1 MNIRMPESCI
11 NRYRCGTDVA
21 FWLNG
26 SHPQIADGIVSR
38 QACGSYEPGCCSRSV
53 SIRVKACLGNYSVY
67 EFVRP
72 NTCNAAYC
80 ADVSSITPVIA
91 PINVNSTPASITTT
105 SITFDPCNVYSV
117 LDNAWRSIYN
127 GYSVYDDTLVEW
139 NGWYRLYLQGKRAQ
153 IPELDWCV
161 VSRECGG
168 YTHPVPQDDI
178 VTREI
183 YVSYIDSSSSRQ
195 CNLGSRSNPIQVKA
209 CPGNYYVY
217 RLIRPTL
224 SLPMPTYCAD
234 VNASMPVSTTTT
246 APIST
251 QPTTILATVEDPCNS
266 YTVLDQ
272 PWRATN
278 ATRLWICDSK
288 FNWNGWYRLLYY
300 GMNIRMPESCI
311 NSVTTDITYDP
322 CNGYS
327 VLDNG
332 WRSVYSGYTGHD
344 DTLVEW
350 NSWYRIYLQGQNAQI
365 IELGLCA
372 SYLKCGGYTALYLGG
387 SHPLPQDGIVTRE
400 IYEFFVDNQKSAQ
413 CISNSRSNPVQV
425 KACPGNYF
433 VYRLVR
439 PALSLPM
446 PTYCAVVFNIPSYDP
461 CSNYTFLN
469 QSWRGTNETGGS
481 YCDSS
486 LNWSGWYRLFYNGIS
501 VRMPESCVTHSR
513 CGTEV
518 SLWLNGSHPQLSD
531 GIVTR
536 GVCGNSGS
544 DCCYHRSI
552 PIQVKACP
560 GNYYVYEF
568 VKTSFCN
575 TAYCA
580 VVSPPAPNITVST
593 ECQNNF
599 TSQCG
604 ADLFNQIEN
613 ITAQVLPPEVVTK
626 YLDMV
631 LNTQEKL
638 LKVETTN
645 PEKLVSSGKAVLN
658 KTEKLV
664 STLVKPTETTYSV
677 SISRN
682 GLDIQVFAVGPKA
695 SMKEIPQLSLNST
708 QMEIDLIQISMNN
721 NDQTRSAAVA
731 FMSYAN
737 MGNML
742 SPNLFNTTNNTVKT
756 MMSTVVSATLP
767 KITNTRL
774 TKPVNFTMKHI
785 EEIEPNATL
794 SCVYW
799 KNTEWVEDGCYL
811 LQTNSSHTVCSSEHL
826 STFALIMQINPP
838 SGEASDSHLDLLS
851 TVLVAV
857 GLMFLSLTLLTFA
870 LCRRKLRVNNTPRI
884 NLCISLLLAHLL
896 FLLTQSFLQYIQ
908 PDQLLCAVLAG
919 VLHFLFLSAFVWM
932 FIEAVLLFISVKNL
946 TKFRSKQKEI
956 LGWKCLIVIG
966 YIIPLVVVGVSVGL
980 FPDGYG
986 SEQCWIKTDRNFV
999 WSFLG
1004 PVCFIL
1010 TINVII
1016 FVVVI
1021 FTLRSALARL
1031 NSDLSQIKQ
1040 IKILVFKTLVQSAIL
1055 GCPWILGFVIDGSK
1069 VLEMVFLFLNSQ
1081 QGTFIFLVYCV
1092 LNQEIRQQYRKW
1104 MSSCCMFR

>member
-1 MNIRMPESCI
+1 M
-11 NRYRCGTDVA
+11 
-21 FWLNG
+21 
-26 SHPQIADGIVSR
+26 
-38 QACGSYEPGCCSRSV
+38 
-53 SIRVKACLGNYSVY
+53 
-67 EFVRP
+67 
-72 NTCNAAYC
+72 
-80 ADVSSITPVIA
+80 
-91 PINVNSTPASITTT
+91 NVNSTAASIV
-105 SITFDPCNVYSV
+105 FD
-117 LDNAWRSIYN
+117 
-127 GYSVYDDTLVEW
+127 
-139 NGWYRLYLQGKRAQ
+139 
-153 IPELDWCV
+153 
-161 VSRECGG
+161 
-168 YTHPVPQDDI
+168 
-178 VTREI
+178 
-183 YVSYIDSSSSRQ
+183 
-195 CNLGSRSNPIQVKA
+195 
-209 CPGNYYVY
+209 
-217 RLIRPTL
+217 
-224 SLPMPTYCAD
+224 
-234 VNASMPVSTTTT
+234 
-246 APIST
+246 
-251 QPTTILATVEDPCNS
+251 
-266 YTVLDQ
+266 
-272 PWRATN
+272 
-278 ATRLWICDSK
+278 
-288 FNWNGWYRLLYY
+288 
-300 GMNIRMPESCI
+300 
-311 NSVTTDITYDP
+311 
-322 CNGYS
+322 
-327 VLDNG
+327 
-332 WRSVYSGYTGHD
+332 
-344 DTLVEW
+344 
-350 NSWYRIYLQGQNAQI
+350 
-365 IELGLCA
+365 
-372 SYLKCGGYTALYLGG
+372 
-387 SHPLPQDGIVTRE
+387 
-400 IYEFFVDNQKSAQ
+400 
-413 CISNSRSNPVQV
+413 
-425 KACPGNYF
+425 
-433 VYRLVR
+433 
-439 PALSLPM
+439 
-446 PTYCAVVFNIPSYDP
+446 IPSYDP

-486 LNWSGWYRLFYNGIS
+486 LNWSGWYRLLYNGMS
-501 VRMPESCVTHSR
+501 VRMPESC
-513 CGTEV
+513 
-518 SLWLNGSHPQLSD
+518 
-531 GIVTR
+531 
-536 GVCGNSGS
+536 
-544 DCCYHRSI
+544 
-552 PIQVKACP
+552 
-560 GNYYVYEF
+560 
-568 VKTSFCN
+568 
-575 TAYCA
+575 
-580 VVSPPAPNITVST
+580 
-593 ECQNNF
+593 
-599 TSQCG
+599 
-604 ADLFNQIEN
+604 
-613 ITAQVLPPEVVTK
+613 VVTK

-645 PEKLVSSGKAVLN
+645 PEKLVSYGNAVLN

-664 STLVKPTETTYSV
+664 STLVKPTETNYSV
-677 SISRN
+677 NISRN

-695 SMKEIPQLSLNST
+695 SMKEVPQLSLNST
-708 QMEIDLIQISMNN
+708 QLEIDLIEISTNN
-721 NDQTRSAAVA
+721 NDSRSAAVA

-767 KITNTRL
+767 KTTNTRL

-838 SGEASDSHLDLLS
+838 SGEASDPHLDLLS

-870 LCRRKLRVNNTPRI
+870 LCRRNLRVNNTSQI

-946 TKFRSKQKEI
+946 TKIRSKQKEI

-986 SEQCWIKTDRNFV
+986 SPQCWIKTDRNFV

-1010 TINVII
+1010 TVNVII
-1016 FVVVI
+1016 FVFII

-1040 IKILVFKTLVQSAIL
+1040 IKVLVFKILVQSAIL
-1055 GCPWILGFVIDGSK
+1055 GCPWILGFFVDGSK

-1092 LNQEIRQQYRKW
+1092 LNRAV
-1104 MSSCCMFR
+1104 SHCLLF